1 MTTATPTKSQ
11 PKRRPTTMTVERF
24 ERHPGL
30 KGFELVE
37 GHLERKGMGAK
48 SSSINALIGAF
59 LFTFVKANRI
69 GHCFDSECMYRCFPG
84 KPKTIRKPDVSF
96 VKNGRFPNNQIPAGI
111 IEIAP
116 DFVVEVMSVHDRWSR
131 VNKKVQ
137 EFLAAGVPLV
147 WVVDPGTMTVH
158 IYRPDGSS
166 TRHGI
171 GETISADLAVP
182 GFRVAVAELFPSVE
196 SN

>member
-1 MTTATPTKSQ
+1 MTTATPTKPQ

-30 KGFELVE
+30 KGYELVE

-48 SSSINALIGAF
+48 SSSINHLIGMLLGLYVRTNQLGYVF
-59 LFTFVKANRI
+59 E
-69 GHCFDSECMYRCFPG
+69 SECIYRCFPG
-84 KPKTIRKPDVSF
+84 LPRTIRKPDVSF
-96 VKNGRFPNNQIPAGI
+96 VKNGRFPNNQIPKGV

-137 EFLAAGVPLV
+137 ELLAAGVPLV
-147 WVVDPGTMTVH
+147 WVVDPGTITVH
-158 IYRPDGSS
+158 IYLPDGSS
-166 TRHGI
+166 TRHGV
-171 GETISADLAVP
+171 GETVSADPAVP
-182 GFRVAVAELFPSVE
+182 GFRVAVAELFPIVE
-196 SN
+196 PN

>member
-1 MTTATPTKSQ
+1 MTTATPTKTQ

-30 KGFELVE
+30 KGYELVE

-48 SSSINALIGAF
+48 SSSINVIIGA
-59 LFTFVKANRI
+59 LLLTFVKTNRL
-69 GHCFDSECMYRCFPG
+69 GFCFDSECMYRCFPG

-96 VKNGRFPNNQIPAGI
+96 VKYGRFPNNQIPAGI

-116 DFVVEVMSVHDRWSR
+116 DFVIEVMSVHDRWSR

-166 TRHGI
+166 TRHGV
-171 GETISADLAVP
+171 GEMVSADPAVP
-182 GFRVAVAELFPSVE
+182 GFRVAVADLFPLVE
-196 SN
+196 PN